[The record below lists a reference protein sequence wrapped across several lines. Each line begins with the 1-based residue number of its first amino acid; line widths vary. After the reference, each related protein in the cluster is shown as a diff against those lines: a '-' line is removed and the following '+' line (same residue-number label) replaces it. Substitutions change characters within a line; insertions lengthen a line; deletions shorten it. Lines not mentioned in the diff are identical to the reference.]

1 MIAAAMVEEVRR
13 LLSQGVSHRDVSRRT
28 GVSRS
33 TINQIAQGRR
43 RDRPDRIENEYRSLR
58 FDAPPARCRDCGGL
72 VYLPCQLCALRKLRR
87 RS

>member
-13 LLSQGVSHRDVSRRT
+13 LLSQCVSHRDITRRT

-33 TINQIAQGRR
+33 TVNEIAQGRR

-58 FDAPPARCRDCGGL
+58 FDSSPRRCRDCGGL
-72 VYLPCQLCALRKLRR
+72 VYLPCQLCELRKLKKC
-87 RS
+87 S